1 MISRRK
7 LIKRLSSIPLLGGV
21 LGSSIPFQ
29 STAASAAYRDYFK
42 ELGVRTFINAAGT
55 YTAMTASQMPDEVMQ
70 AINYASKEYVMLD
83 ELQDKVGERIASLV
97 KCEAATV
104 TAGCFSAITLGLAG
118 VLTGLDPKK
127 AAKLPHLEGTGM
139 KTEAIC
145 SSHIFHSF

>member
-1 MISRRK
+1 MLSRRK

-21 LGSSIPFQ
+21 LGSGIPLQ
-29 STAASAAYRDYFK
+29 SATAAGLYRDYFK

-97 KCEAATV
+97 RCEAATV

-127 AAKLPHLEGTGM
+127 AVQLPHLE
-139 KTEAIC
+139 AVV
-145 SSHIFHSF
+145 